1 MPAAH
6 RFRNAFT
13 PEKTAGRSRPI
24 ETMFR
29 NTVCTL
35 RDTVGSV
42 EQTLEEVTR
51 GSAAAHSLAPLLLLV
66 LEADRPAGRGARWS
80 LVGVQ
85 TVTIG
90 RGDARVALRSA
101 DGVALEVRLPG
112 KWLSTRHATVR
123 AVGADWIVED
133 AGSRNGTFVNGTR
146 VTTHVL
152 RPGDVI
158 EVGRAFF
165 QVRGAPAHDG
175 PLVRDEDAAR
185 TSEPI
190 AFRTLLPELADGF
203 SALRRIARS
212 SAVTVLLLG
221 PTGSGKEVLAQE
233 IHAQSGRGGPFVPV
247 NCGALPATLVEGL
260 LFGHVKGAFSGAARD
275 EPGFVRSAEGGTLF
289 LDEIGDLPAGSQ
301 AALLRVLQ
309 EREVIAVGATRPVKV
324 DVRVV
329 AATHR
334 PLESL
339 GDAGGFRSDLLARL
353 KGYTHRLPA
362 LAERMADFGV
372 IAADVLADVAG
383 GRVQK
388 IAFTAEAAR
397 AVVAY
402 GWPLNIRELH
412 QAMAS
417 AVALAVDD
425 VIDVQHLPAELL
437 ASRPV
442 SVPPPVPTRAKSAD
456 EALRDRIVTLLHEHR
471 GNVAAVARALGK
483 APAQVHRWM
492 HRFQIDPASYRP

>member
-1 MPAAH
+1 
-6 RFRNAFT
+6 
-13 PEKTAGRSRPI
+13 
-24 ETMFR
+24 
-29 NTVCTL
+29 
-35 RDTVGSV
+35 VGSV

-51 GSAAAHSLAPLLLLV
+51 GSGAARSLAPLLSLV
-66 LEADRPAGRGARWS
+66 LEAERPSARGARWS

-90 RGDARVALRSA
+90 RGDTRVGLRSA
-101 DGVALEVRLPG
+101 DGLALDVRLPG
-112 KWLSTRHATVR
+112 KWLSGRHATVR

-152 RPGDVI
+152 RPGDVL

-165 QVRGAPAHDG
+165 QVRGVPATDG

-185 TSEPI
+185 SSEPI

-212 SAVTVLLLG
+212 PAVTVLLLG
-221 PTGSGKEVLAQE
+221 PTGSGKEVLARE
-233 IHAQSGRGGPFVPV
+233 IHAQSGRSGPFVPV

-289 LDEIGDLPAGSQ
+289 LDEIGDLPASSQ

-324 DVRVV
+324 DVRIV

-372 IAADVLADVAG
+372 IAADVLADVAAG
-383 GRVQK
+383 GR
-388 IAFTAEAAR
+388 AERLSFTAEAAR
-397 AVVAY
+397 ALVAY
-402 GWPLNIRELH
+402 EWPLNIRELH

-425 VIDVQHLPAELL
+425 LIDVQHLPGELL
-437 ASRPV
+437 VAPPEELAPSQ
-442 SVPPPVPTRAKSAD
+442 VPARAPPAD
-456 EALRDRIVTLLHEHR
+456 DALRDRIVSLLHAHR

-483 APAQVHRWM
+483 APAQIHRWM
-492 HRFQIDPASYRP
+492 HRFQIDPASYRE

>member
-6 RFRNAFT
+6 GIRSAST
-13 PEKTAGRSRPI
+13 PEKWARNRRPI
-24 ETMFR
+24 ETVFR

-35 RDTVGSV
+35 RDAVGSV

-51 GSAAAHSLAPLLLLV
+51 GSGAGRPLAPMLFLV
-66 LEADRPAGRGARWS
+66 LEADRPSARGARWS

-85 TVTIG
+85 NAMIG
-90 RGDARVALRSA
+90 RGDARIGLRSA
-101 DGVALEVRLPG
+101 DGLTLDIRLPG
-112 KWLSTRHATVR
+112 KWLSGRHATLR
-123 AVGADWIVED
+123 AVGSDWIVQD
-133 AGSRNGTFVNGTR
+133 AGSRNGTFVNGAR
-146 VTTHVL
+146 VTTQVL
-152 RPGDVI
+152 RPGDVL

-165 QVRGAPAHDG
+165 QVRGAPATEG

-185 TSEPI
+185 SSDPV
-190 AFRTLLPELADGF
+190 AFRTLLPDLAEGF
-203 SALRRIARS
+203 SALRRIARTS
-212 SAVTVLLLG
+212 GVTVLLLG
-221 PTGSGKEVLAQE
+221 PTGSGKEVLARE

-289 LDEIGDLPAGSQ
+289 LDEIGDLPASSQ

-324 DVRVV
+324 DVRIL

-334 PLESL
+334 SLESL
-339 GDAGGFRSDLLARL
+339 GDAGGFRTDLLARL

-362 LAERMADFGV
+362 LAERMPDFGV
-372 IAADVLADVAG
+372 IAADVLADVAP

-388 IAFTAEAAR
+388 LSFRAEAAR
-397 AVVAY
+397 ALVAH

-425 VIDVQHLPAELL
+425 AIDVQHLPVEL
-437 ASRPV
+437 RPRPEPA
-442 SVPPPVPTRAKSAD
+442 PPPVSAHAPSDD
-456 EALRDRIVTLLHEHR
+456 EALRNRIVSLLHEHR

-483 APAQVHRWM
+483 APAQIHRWM
-492 HRFQIDPASYRP
+492 HRFQIDPASYRA